1 MKDSSVTMPDRS
13 VLEEFVGAWRN
24 RGIVYPG
31 RFGPGGDV
39 SGETRFH
46 WQMQGR
52 WLCFDSRLQMPGM
65 GEYQVQGG
73 VTLDDDGGYRSCA
86 ANNPGNLLVYE
97 GRLEGGQALTFAR
110 FTLPA
115 RSGRVSSTPWLAM
128 AACSCARRIR
138 RMAAPGPST
147 SRRLWSGRR
156 DLKLPWTTRPAEIA
170 GPV

>member
-1 MKDSSVTMPDRS
+1 MKDSSGTVPAARLLD
-13 VLEEFVGAWRN
+13 EFVGAWRN

-73 VTLDDDGGYRSCA
+73 VTLDDDGGYRSWA
-86 ANNPGNLLVYE
+86 ANNLGNLLVYE
-97 GRLEGGQALTFAR
+97 GRHEGGQSLIFDQVHPPGAQRAR
-110 FTLPA
+110 VVYTLA
-115 RSGRVSSTPWLAM
+115 DDGRLLMRSENSADGSA
-128 AACSCARRIR
+128 
-138 RMAAPGPST
+138 
-147 SRRLWSGRR
+147 WSVYFETVMER
-156 DLKLPWTTRPAEIA
+156 A
-170 GPV
+170 